1 MARLPVVSGAE
12 CVAALRRI
20 GYEVMRTKGSHAF
33 MACVWRGSHPRL
45 TGVGRS
51 PVVVPLHDELDR
63 GTLRSIIRILDLT
76 VDEFLEIL
84 RGDF

>member
-20 GYEVMRTKGSHAF
+20 GYEVMRMKGSHAF
-33 MACVWRGSHPRL
+33 LACVWRGSHPRL

-51 PVVVPLHDELDR
+51 PVVVPLHEELDR
-63 GTLRSIIRILDLT
+63 GTLRSIIRSVDLT